1 MFLAVTISI
10 AVLFAVPVV
19 ASVFSVSIVIT
30 VFPFF
35 HVEPVDDGTQVRK
48 FVAQTKILE
57 QGIVGFM
64 RIVGTSYINGEV
76 GYPCDDLCVGD
87 QPDGGGVEYHVVE
100 VPFQNIDGLHQSLA
114 CQQLG
119 GVGRDCSTGEDT
131 QVG

>member
-64 RIVGTSYINGEV
+64 RIVGTAYINGEV

-87 QPDGGGVEYHVVE
+87 QPDGAVSS
-100 VPFQNIDGLHQSLA
+100 I
-114 CQQLG
+114 
-119 GVGRDCSTGEDT
+119 T
-131 QVG
+131 

>member
-64 RIVGTSYINGEV
+64 RIVGTAYINGEV
-76 GYPCDDLCVGD
+76 G
-87 QPDGGGVEYHVVE
+87 
-100 VPFQNIDGLHQSLA
+100 
-114 CQQLG
+114 
-119 GVGRDCSTGEDT
+119 
-131 QVG
+131 